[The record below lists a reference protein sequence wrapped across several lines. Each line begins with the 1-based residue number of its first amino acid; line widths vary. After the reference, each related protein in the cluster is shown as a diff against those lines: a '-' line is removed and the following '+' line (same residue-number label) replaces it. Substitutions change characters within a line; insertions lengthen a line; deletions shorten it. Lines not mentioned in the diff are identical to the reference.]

1 MTFSTDLADL
11 FRRDLTTL
19 VRQLEAFPKDELL
32 WQTVPGVANAAG
44 NLVLHLEGNLREY
57 VGRQLG
63 GVPYTRNRPLEFSA
77 RDVAKH
83 ELARRIREVAELIPA
98 VVGALTPVQLQAEY
112 PQVVLERPLSTHAF
126 LTHLYGH
133 FNWHL
138 GQIDYLR
145 RVLSGE
151 GAVGRAGI

>member
-1 MTFSTDLADL
+1 MTFSADLADL
-11 FRRDLTTL
+11 FRRDLMTL
-19 VRQLEAFPKDELL
+19 VRQVEAFPSDEML

-63 GVPYTRNRPLEFSA
+63 GVPYTRDRALEFSA
-77 RDVAKH
+77 RDVARH
-83 ELARRIREVAELIPA
+83 DLARRIIEVAELVPSVIRS
-98 VVGALTPVQLQAEY
+98 LTAEQLEAEY
-112 PQVVLERPLSTHAF
+112 PQVVLERPLSVHAF

-145 RVLSGE
+145 RVLTGD
-151 GAVGRAGI
+151 GAVVRAAL